1 MAKNIDDYLNKK
13 YNMLTIIKRVS
24 NYKDGSIMVECV
36 CECGKVK
43 NIVLSKVLN
52 GKTKS
57 CGCIYNHRMKESAIG
72 KKYNKLTV
80 KEFHSIKN
88 ERLMFKFK
96 CDCGNEKVSS
106 LSEVKNGSIKSCG
119 CMYKTQEG
127 LSSKDGEHRKLYTIY
142 RNMISRC
149 YNENDM
155 YYSNYGGRGITVCD
169 NWKENYINFYKDITN
184 NLGLPREKD
193 TIDRIDND
201 KGYYLENIK
210 WSTMT
215 EQNYNRRSK
224 FHDTPMKNI
233 YKRGNKF
240 RVKISRYGIVVQ
252 SKNIDSLD
260 RAKLLRDYYVELFSG
275 NEEECIKK
283 YKEQCYLKK

>member
-1 MAKNIDDYLNKK
+1 
-13 YNMLTIIKRVS
+13 MLTIIKRVD
-24 NYKDGSIMVECV
+24 NYKDGSIMVECM

-43 NIVLSKVLN
+43 DIILSRVIN
-52 GKTKS
+52 EKTKS
-57 CGCIYNHRMKESAIG
+57 CGCIYNHRMKELAIG

-88 ERLMFKFK
+88 ESLMFKFE
-96 CDCGNEKVSS
+96 CECGNEKVLS
-106 LSEVKNGSIKSCG
+106 LSQVKHGSIKSCG
-119 CMYKTQEG
+119 CMYRTQEG
-127 LSSKDGEHRKLYTIY
+127 LSSKDDKHEKIY
-142 RNMISRC
+142 NIYQNMIKRC
-149 YNENDM
+149 YDEKHV
-155 YYSNYGGRGITVCD
+155 YYNNYGGRGITVCD
-169 NWKENYINFYKDITN
+169 SWKENFINFYKDIINHLGFPSN
-184 NLGLPREKD
+184 NH

-215 EQNYNRRSK
+215 EQNYNKRSK

-240 RVKISRYGIVVQ
+240 RVKISRYGIVIQ